1 MKINVSLIV
10 VNKAIERMNLSQPEQ
25 ARILAGLDA
34 IELTKQLAD
43 RLGDYADEWLQEE
56 INRFL
61 EKEE

>member
-25 ARILAGLDA
+25 ARILEGLDA